1 MAAIGSE
8 SAAAI
13 SIAGTPEVRLPGFRD
28 WNSNPS
34 QIVKDFANH
43 ERKIKMSKNR
53 SRWAI
58 GCVLVLALC
67 TSVYAQR
74 GRWTYL
80 GDSHVDGAQ
89 DHDSIKVGRSA
100 GTYRAIQLRISG
112 GAINFERVIVR
123 YGNGSQEEIP
133 IRARIPDGGQTR
145 VIDLPGERR
154 IIRSLDLW

>member
-1 MAAIGSE
+1 
-8 SAAAI
+8 
-13 SIAGTPEVRLPGFRD
+13 
-28 WNSNPS
+28 
-34 QIVKDFANH
+34 
-43 ERKIKMSKNR
+43 MSKSR
-53 SRWAI
+53 SRWAS

-100 GTYRAIQLRISG
+100 GTYRAIQLRIRG

-154 IIRSLDLW
+154 IIRSLRPLVRKGQLEKAPQSELVTG